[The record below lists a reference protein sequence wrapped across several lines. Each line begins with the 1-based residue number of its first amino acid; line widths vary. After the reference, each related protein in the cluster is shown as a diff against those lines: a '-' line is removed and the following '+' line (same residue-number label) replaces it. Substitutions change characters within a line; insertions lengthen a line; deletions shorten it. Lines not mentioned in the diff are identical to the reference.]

1 MNDSEY
7 RSLVERDIAHV
18 IHPQYLQA
26 EARNAIVLVKG
37 EGAVLTDARGREYID
52 GLSSLWNVAV
62 GHGRK
67 ELAEAAARQMSEL
80 AFANGYTGFSNLP
93 AIELAEKVCAISY
106 PNMSGV
112 FFANS
117 GSEANEVA
125 FKLARFHWYL
135 KGKMEKVKIIARRQA
150 YHGGTLATTAATGLA
165 PFWRGFGP
173 LDPTF
178 VRTGT
183 NYCYRCE
190 WNKTYPGCG
199 LECSIALEDTIIR
212 EGPDTVAAFLAEPV
226 QGAGGVIPPEP
237 EFFPKVREICDRHNV
252 LLIADEVITGF
263 GRTGR
268 WFALRHWDVQPDIV
282 AFAKAVT
289 SAYVPLSGAVV
300 SRDIHQA
307 MLASEGD
314 RFMHGFTNSAHPTA
328 CAVALRNL
336 QIFEEENLVENA
348 AALGA
353 RLHEGLRTLLE
364 EDGVGDVR
372 GLGLI
377 AGVQL
382 MQDVEKRKPFSIDL
396 GVGGRLV
403 AACRERGLISRNIA
417 DNYLL
422 APPLVTPPE
431 TIDRIV
437 AILRESIRDVV
448 AWARRQKPEI

>member
-7 RSLVERDIAHV
+7 RSLVERDIAHL

-62 GHGRK
+62 GHGRR

-178 VRTGT
+178 IRTGT

-199 LECSIALEDTIIR
+199 LDCAVAIEDTIIR
-212 EGPDTVAAFLAEPV
+212 EGPDTVAAVIAEPV
-226 QGAGGVIPPEP
+226 HGAGGVIPPVP
-237 EFFPKVREICDRHNV
+237 EYFPKLREICDRHNV

-268 WFALRHWDVQPDIV
+268 WFALRHWDVQPDIMT
-282 AFAKAVT
+282 FAKAIT
-289 SAYVPLSGAVV
+289 SAYVPLAGAVV
-300 SRDIHQA
+300 SREIHQA
-307 MLASEGD
+307 VLQAED
-314 RFMHGFTNSAHPTA
+314 KFMHGFTNSGHPTA

-336 QIFEEENLVENA
+336 QIIEEEGLVENA
-348 AALGA
+348 AALGE
-353 RLHEGLRTLLE
+353 RLQAGLRTLLD
-364 EDGVGDVR
+364 EDGVGEVR

-377 AGVQL
+377 AGVEL
-382 MQDVEKRKPFSIDL
+382 VADKEKRRPFSIEMS
-396 GVGGRLV
+396 VGPRLV
-403 AACRERGLISRNIA
+403 AACKDRGLISRNLA
-417 DNYLL
+417 DSYLL
-422 APPLVTPPE
+422 APPLVTTPE
-431 TIDRIV
+431 QIDRIV
-437 AILRESIRDVV
+437 AILRESIREVV
-448 AWARRQKPEI
+448 GWARRQKGEI

>member
-7 RSLVERDIAHV
+7 RSLVERDIAHL

-62 GHGRK
+62 GHGRR

-93 AIELAEKVCAISY
+93 AIELAEKVCSISY

-178 VRTGT
+178 IRTGT

-199 LECSIALEDTIIR
+199 LDCAVAIEDTIIR
-212 EGPDTVAAFLAEPV
+212 EGPDTVAAVIAEPV
-226 QGAGGVIPPEP
+226 HGAGGVIPPVP
-237 EFFPKVREICDRHNV
+237 EYFPKLREICDRHNV

-268 WFALRHWDVQPDIV
+268 WFALRHWDVQPDILT
-282 AFAKAVT
+282 FAKAIT
-289 SAYVPLSGAVV
+289 SAYVPLAGAVV
-300 SRDIHQA
+300 SREIHQA
-307 MLASEGD
+307 VLQTED
-314 RFMHGFTNSAHPTA
+314 KFMHGFTNSGHPTA

-336 QIFEEENLVENA
+336 QIIEEEGLVENA
-348 AALGA
+348 AALGE
-353 RLHEGLRTLLE
+353 RLQAGLRTLLD
-364 EDGVGDVR
+364 EDGVGEVR

-377 AGVQL
+377 AGVEL
-382 MQDVEKRKPFSIDL
+382 VADKEKRRPFSIEMS
-396 GVGGRLV
+396 VGPRLV
-403 AACRERGLISRNIA
+403 AACKDRGLISRNLA
-417 DNYLL
+417 DSYLL
-422 APPLVTPPE
+422 APPLVTTPE
-431 TIDRIV
+431 QIDRIV
-437 AILRESIRDVV
+437 AILRESIREVV
-448 AWARRQKPEI
+448 GWARRQKGEI